1 MYRHI
6 LIPTDGSPL
15 SDEAVT
21 QGVALAAETGARV
34 SFLVV
39 TEPFQTFSFGVDQ
52 LEGTPDTYR
61 RHMKD
66 RATGI
71 LIKADKV
78 AEAAR
83 VIHDVAHVEDDQ
95 PYRAIIHIA
104 EQKGCDLIAMASH
117 SRRGVSA
124 MVLGSE
130 TLKVLTHSTLPV
142 LVYRSSRDQPE
153 RARSD
158 RREVDRAEDAQMA

>member
-21 QGVALAAETGARV
+21 HGVALAAETGARV
-34 SFLVV
+34 SFLTV
-39 TEPFQTFSFGVDQ
+39 TEPFHTFSFGVDQ
-52 LEGTPDTYR
+52 LEDTPETYR
-61 RHMKD
+61 THMKD

-83 VIHDVAHVEDDQ
+83 VTHDVVHVEDDQ
-95 PYRAIIHIA
+95 PYRAIIHVA

-117 SRRGVSA
+117 ARRGVSA

-130 TLKVLTHSTLPV
+130 TVKVLTHSTVPV
-142 LVYRSSRDQPE
+142 LGLPLVQRPNGAGAVRPPCG
-153 RARSD
+153 RAGG
-158 RREVDRAEDAQMA
+158 